1 MKIDQN
7 ALKHLHKEKTL
18 SKVIASLEAPKPAI
32 PNGVY
37 HDLTKAIIYQ
47 QISVKAADSIYNRY
61 LELID
66 FEIDNVERPAE
77 IPFDDLRSVGLSRQK
92 ANYIQNIS
100 IFFSEEKIK
109 EDGWDSMSDE
119 EIIKYLTQIK
129 GVGEWTVQMIL
140 IFTLLR
146 PDVLPVKDYAI
157 QVAMKRIYKL
167 ESEKAALIKDMYRIA
182 EPWQPHRSLA
192 SRYLW
197 QWLRE
202 NR

>member
-1 MKIDQN
+1 MKIDQK
-7 ALKHLHKEKTL
+7 ALRHLKKEKTL
-18 SKVIASLEAPKPAI
+18 FKVITGLDAPKPAE

-47 QISVKAADSIYNRY
+47 QISVKAADSIYKRY

-77 IPFDDLRSVGLSRQK
+77 IAFDDLRSVGLSRQK

-100 IFFSEEKIK
+100 TFFTEEKIHDDIWEEK
-109 EDGWDSMSDE
+109 TDE

-157 QVAMKRIYKL
+157 QVAIKRIYKL
-167 ESEKAALIKDMYRIA
+167 ETEKSALIKDMYRIA
-182 EPWQPHRSLA
+182 EAWKPYRSLA